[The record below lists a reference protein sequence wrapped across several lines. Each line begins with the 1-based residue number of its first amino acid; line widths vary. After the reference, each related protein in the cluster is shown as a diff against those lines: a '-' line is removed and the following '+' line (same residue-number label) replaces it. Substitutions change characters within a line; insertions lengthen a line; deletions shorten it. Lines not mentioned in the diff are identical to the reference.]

1 MIEPS
6 KRSIETLKGN
16 GVSDAVIEV
25 AVRMTECL
33 RLAGDDV
40 AESTD
45 DDLFDDDTGRGQLL
59 YRRGRNRIIDEFKD
73 DKEIEVSTE
82 ANALHVLVDECALS
96 FYSARHGLEHPA
108 LATASS
114 RTKRN
119 VVDEMQIQ
127 ISGIETP
134 QPRRLMLMHER
145 DEEGLVRVAFG
156 VLMSGQDWAWSATMY
171 DRIARGEDLP
181 ATTAEPSYENQPE
194 AELPPIERRPEIAPE
209 KGIDQHLGS

>member
-6 KRSIETLKGN
+6 KRSLETLKGN

-25 AVRMTECL
+25 AIRMTECL

-59 YRRGRNRIIDEFKD
+59 YRRGRNRIREEFKS

-82 ANALHVLVDECALS
+82 ANALHVIVDECALS
-96 FYSARHGLEHPA
+96 FYSARNGLEHPA
-108 LATASS
+108 LVATSQ
-114 RTKRN
+114 TKRN
-119 VVDEMQIQ
+119 VVDEMQMQ

-134 QPRRLMLMHER
+134 RPRRLVLMHER
-145 DEEGLVRVAFG
+145 DEEGLIRAAIG
-156 VLMSGQDWAWSATMY
+156 TLISGRDWAWSATLY
-171 DRIARGEDLP
+171 DRIARGENLP
-181 ATTAEPSYENQPE
+181 ASTAEPSYEEQPE
-194 AELPPIERRPEIAPE
+194 AELPPIERRPEAAPE
-209 KGIDQHLGS
+209 EGINQHLGS